1 MIFNYNSK
9 DLKTLTRN
17 QMFNLLEDLKYIKSE
32 ILDEEFRRD
41 GLLINA
47 EQTN

>member
-32 ILDEEFRRD
+32 ILDEEFKRD
-41 GLLINA
+41 GLLIDA
-47 EQTN
+47 KRFH